1 MPRGSALHL
10 GSEMAY
16 ARTMRFGGNA
26 LWGTLLAAA
35 CGMAGAAEP
44 ALCALTSEVTRNL
57 ALLGEPA
64 ATGRRIGEI
73 PAGARGIENKGCRGA
88 SDIAWDHLSPE
99 IRAAMEKER
108 WCRVR
113 YRGKQGW
120 VSAKFLQ
127 AYSGP
132 SEGDAEGVAT
142 AAAAAPAGGRP
153 VGRSDAP
160 FTGIEWRIATLG
172 NLEIREPRA
181 WIRFT
186 EAGDVEGHS
195 GCNRFRASFVAGTT
209 ALRIGPLAM
218 TRMACTDETLAAQE
232 RLLIAALEAAEAQQ
246 TSGGILQ
253 LHDASGGT
261 RAQFRAARP

>member
-1 MPRGSALHL
+1 MAAVGALHL
-10 GSEMAY
+10 CSEMAY
-16 ARTMRFGGNA
+16 ARAMRCGGNA
-26 LWGTLLAAA
+26 FWGTLLAVA
-35 CGMAGAAEP
+35 CGIAGAAEP
-44 ALCALTSEVTRNL
+44 ALFALTSEVTRNL
-57 ALLGEPA
+57 ALRGEPA
-64 ATGRRIGEI
+64 TSGRRIGEL

-99 IRAAMEKER
+99 LRAAMEKER

-132 SEGDAEGVAT
+132 SEGEPDSVAS
-142 AAAAAPAGGRP
+142 AAPAGGKP

-160 FTGIEWRIATLG
+160 FTGVEWRIATLG
-172 NLEIREPRA
+172 NIEIREPTA

-218 TRMACTDETLAAQE
+218 TRMACTDEKLAAQE
-232 RLLIAALEAAEAQQ
+232 RLLVAALEAAEAQQ
-246 TSGGILQ
+246 TAGGVLQ
-253 LHDASGGT
+253 LHDASGIT
-261 RAQFRAARP
+261 RAQFRAAKP